1 MPIQAKSIKQTTIRG
16 ISSDNLIQM
25 EERLLNLRYSDT
37 CSDKWAWAWDK
48 KGSFSVNRM
57 ANLIK
62 ESQRSSRDG
71 DTCFFWSNLIPT
83 KINIFIWRFL
93 RDALPT
99 RSNLAKRGISLQS
112 LACIFCDNNVET
124 LDHCLFTCPSSSI
137 IWKKIWAWWD
147 LKSHPL
153 SSAAMFKM
161 VVQQMGQNRGW
172 GKLFI
177 AVCAVAI
184 WQIWK

>member
-1 MPIQAKSIKQTTIRG
+1 
-16 ISSDNLIQM
+16 
-25 EERLLNLRYSDT
+25 
-37 CSDKWAWAWDK
+37 
-48 KGSFSVNRM
+48 M

-62 ESQRSSRDG
+62 ESQGSSGDG

-99 RSNLAKRGISLQS
+99 RSNLAKRGILLQF

-137 IWKKIWAWWD
+137 LWKKIWAWWD

-153 SSAAMFKM
+153 SFVAMFKIE
-161 VVQQMGQNRGW
+161 VGESSLLLFVRW
-172 GKLFI
+172 LFGKFRSGGTPFTLLRE
-177 AVCAVAI
+177 
-184 WQIWK
+184 